1 LRPTSRRLRTR
12 QSRDRGL
19 HPFRSRPPPED
30 LPAPYGRCPIGATP
44 GATDTLTLRV
54 EARRDGDGAP
64 APGGRGDRHPQAA
77 VRAHLATI
85 GHVESADTRRVYG
98 AVLQRF
104 AGRTGPAKPERLC
117 ARAVLV
123 PMAMFCP

>member
-1 LRPTSRRLRTR
+1 M
-12 QSRDRGL
+12 
-19 HPFRSRPPPED
+19 
-30 LPAPYGRCPIGATP
+30 P

-123 PMAMFCP
+123 PMAMFCPDCQQNLDDVLVQSQYGAAVVL